1 MDTEKEIEYKSTI
14 MEMRNIIKNQER
26 VIEQLMFDM
35 LNIKIDIEEVD
46 EVAWVDR
53 TKLNYFYILYLYY
66 YYYYLLYIIYYIF

>member
-1 MDTEKEIEYKSTI
+1 MKLETEKEVDHKSTI

-46 EVAWVDR
+46 EVA
-53 TKLNYFYILYLYY
+53 
-66 YYYYLLYIIYYIF
+66 